1 MNADEQRQAPFDPA
15 EMLQLYADVARKSGE
30 LLTRTLQKSAASP
43 QTAFSDEL
51 GIARAFFDAWVKM
64 ASDPAQLM
72 QAQMKAWQ
80 DYATLWQN
88 ALLAMSGQKPA
99 PVAETHKGDRRF
111 RHEDWQNKFLFDYL
125 KQSYLIA
132 SRHLH
137 KAMCDVQGLDENAA
151 KKVDFYTRQYIDAL
165 SPSNFALTNPEVL
178 NETIRSGGKNL
189 LKGFN
194 NLLDDLARGD
204 GDLRVKM
211 VDDRAFKLGVNIAAT
226 PGKVV
231 FQNDLLQLI
240 QYVPTTK
247 EVYRRPLLVVPPWI
261 NKFYVLDMRADNSFV
276 RWAVEQGH
284 TVFIV
289 SWINPDAKHASKTFE
304 DYLTEGTLAA
314 IDATLKAANA
324 EDLNLIGFCLGGT
337 LVAATLGHLAAIN
350 DKRVASATF
359 FATLVD
365 FKQAG
370 ELEVFIDEQQIAAL
384 EKRMNKR
391 GYLEGSEMATTFNML
406 RANDLIWSFV
416 VNNYLMGREPMAFDL
431 LYWNAD
437 STRMPAAMHSYYLR
451 NMYLKNLLREPGGLT
466 LAGTPIDLSKV
477 KTPLYFISTVEDH
490 IAPWK
495 TVYAGARVFKSPVR
509 FVLGGSGHI
518 AGIVNPPSANK
529 YGYWTND
536 KLVDNA
542 DTWLGAAK
550 QHAGSWW
557 TDWQRWVDGHGG
569 GKVAARVPGKGK
581 LKALE
586 DAPGSFVSM
595 RLDGAAKNKRR

>member
-1 MNADEQRQAPFDPA
+1 MSTVEQPQFEPA
-15 EMLQLYADVARKSGE
+15 EMARLYGDIARKSGE
-30 LLTRTLQKSAASP
+30 LLTRAMQKAAADP
-43 QTAFSDEL
+43 KQAFDDEL

-64 ASDPAQLM
+64 AADPVQLM
-72 QAQMKAWQ
+72 QTQMKAWQ

-88 ALLAMSGQKPA
+88 TLLSMAGQKPV
-99 PVAETHKGDRRF
+99 PVAETQKGDRRF

-132 SRHLH
+132 ARHLH
-137 KAMCDVQGLDENAA
+137 KAMCGVQGLDESTAR
-151 KKVDFYTRQYIDAL
+151 KVDFYTRQYIDAL

-178 NETIRSGGKNL
+178 NETMRSGGKNL

-204 GDLRVKM
+204 GELRVKM
-211 VDDRAFKLGVNIAAT
+211 VDDSSFKLGANIAAT

-240 QYVPTTK
+240 QYAPVTK
-247 EVYRRPLLVVPPWI
+247 EVYRRPLLIVPPWI

-276 RWAVEQGH
+276 RWAVAQGH

-289 SWINPDAKHASKTFE
+289 SWINPDARHARKTFE

-314 IDATLKAANA
+314 IDAALKASGAD
-324 EDLNLIGFCLGGT
+324 DLNLIGFCLGGT
-337 LVAATLGHLAAIN
+337 LAASTLGYLTANN
-350 DKRVASATF
+350 DKRVASTTF
-359 FATLVD
+359 LATLVD

-370 ELEVFIDEQQIAAL
+370 ELEVFIDEQQVAAL
-384 EKRMNKR
+384 EKRMNQR

-437 STRMPAAMHSYYLR
+437 STRMPAAMHSFYLR
-451 NMYLKNLLREPGGLT
+451 NMYLKNLLREPGGIT

-477 KTPLYFISTVEDH
+477 KTPLYFVSTVEDH

-495 TVYAGARVFKSPVR
+495 TVYAGARVFNSAVR

-518 AGIVNPPSANK
+518 AGIVNPPAANK

-536 KLVDNA
+536 KLVDEA
-542 DTWLGAAK
+542 EAWLASAT
-550 QHAGSWW
+550 QHPGSWW
-557 TDWQRWVDGHGG
+557 TDWQQWVDKRGG
-569 GKVAARVPGKGK
+569 GKVAARTPGQGK

-586 DAPGSFVSM
+586 DAPGSYVSL
-595 RLDGAAKNKRR
+595 RLDRKAAAR

>member
-1 MNADEQRQAPFDPA
+1 MSTTEQPQQPFDPA
-15 EMLQLYADVARKSGE
+15 EMAQIYTEVARKSGE
-30 LLTRTLQKSAASP
+30 LLTRAMQKTAANP
-43 QTAFSDEL
+43 REAFTDEL
-51 GIARAFFDAWVKM
+51 GIARAFFDAWVNM

-72 QAQMKAWQ
+72 QMQMKAWQ
-80 DYATLWQN
+80 DYTTLWQN
-88 ALLAMSGQKPA
+88 ALLAMSGQTPA
-99 PVAETHKGDRRF
+99 PVAEVKKGDRRF

-137 KAMCDVQGLDENAA
+137 KSMCDVKGLDETAA

-178 NETIRSGGKNL
+178 NETARTGGKNL
-189 LKGFN
+189 LNGFN

-211 VDDRAFKLGVNIAAT
+211 VDARAFKLGENIAAT

-231 FQNDLLQLI
+231 LQNDLLQLI
-240 QYVPTTK
+240 QYAPTTK
-247 EVYRRPLLVVPPWI
+247 EVYRRPLLIVPPWI

-276 RWAVEQGH
+276 RWAVDEGH

-289 SWINPDAKHASKTFE
+289 SWINPDTKHAAKSFE
-304 DYLTEGTLAA
+304 DYLSEGTLAA
-314 IDATLKAANA
+314 IDAALKATSAD
-324 EDLNLIGFCLGGT
+324 DLNLIGFCLGGT
-337 LVAATLGHLAAIN
+337 LAASTLGYLTAKN
-350 DKRVASATF
+350 DKRVASTTF

-370 ELEVFIDEQQIAAL
+370 ELDVFIDEQQIAAL

-451 NMYLKNLLREPGGLT
+451 NMYMKNLLREPGGLT
-466 LAGTPIDLSKV
+466 LAGVPIDLSKV
-477 KTPLYFISTVEDH
+477 KTPLYFVSTVEDH

-495 TVYAGARVFKSPVR
+495 TVYAGSRVFNSPVR

-518 AGIVNPPSANK
+518 AGIVNPPAANK

-536 KLVDNA
+536 TLA
-542 DTWLGAAK
+542 DDADAWLANAK
-550 QHAGSWW
+550 QNAGSWW
-557 TDWQRWVDGHGG
+557 TDWQRWVDKHGG

-586 DAPGSFVSM
+586 DAPGSYVSV
-595 RLDGAAKNKRR
+595 RVDGNKAA

>member
-1 MNADEQRQAPFDPA
+1 MSNTDQHAQPFDPS
-15 EMLQLYADVARKSGE
+15 EMMQLYADIARKSGD
-30 LLTRTLQKSAASP
+30 LLTQAIKKAGSNPQK
-43 QTAFSDEL
+43 AFDDEL

-64 ASDPAQLM
+64 ASDPVQMM
-72 QAQMKAWQ
+72 QAQMTAWQ
-80 DYATLWQN
+80 QYANLWQN
-88 ALLAMSGQKPA
+88 ALLAMSGQKPM
-99 PVAETHKGDRRF
+99 PVAEVNKGDRRF

-132 SRHLH
+132 ARHLH
-137 KAMCDVQGLDENAA
+137 KSMSEVHGLDEATE

-178 NETIRSGGKNL
+178 NETVKSGGKNL

-194 NLLDDLARGD
+194 NLLDDLARG
-204 GDLRVKM
+204 GGEQLRVKM
-211 VDDRAFKLGVNIAAT
+211 VDDRAFKLGENIAAT

-240 QYVPTTK
+240 QYTPTTK
-247 EVYRRPLLVVPPWI
+247 EVFRRPLLIVPPWI

-276 RWAVEQGH
+276 RWATEQGH

-289 SWINPDAKHASKTFE
+289 SWINPDSKHAGKSFE
-304 DYLTEGTLAA
+304 DYLKEGTLAA
-314 IDATLKAANA
+314 IDAVLKASDA
-324 EDLNLIGFCLGGT
+324 EDLNLVGFCLGGT
-337 LVAATLGHLAAIN
+337 LAASTLGFLTAKN
-350 DKRVASATF
+350 DKRVASTTF
-359 FATLVD
+359 LATLVD

-370 ELEVFIDEQQIAAL
+370 ELEVFIDEQQVAAL
-384 EKRMNKR
+384 EKRMNQR

-437 STRMPAAMHSYYLR
+437 STRMPAAMHSFYLR
-451 NMYLKNLLREPGGLT
+451 NMYMKNLLREPGGIT

-477 KTPLYFISTVEDH
+477 KTPLYFISTIEDH

-495 TVYAGARVFKSPVR
+495 TVYAGSRVFKNSAVR

-518 AGIVNPPSANK
+518 AGIVNPPAANK

-536 KLVDNA
+536 QQGDDA
-542 DTWLGAAK
+542 DAWLASAQ
-550 QHAGSWW
+550 QHPGSWW
-557 TDWQRWVDGHGG
+557 TDWQQWVGKLGG
-569 GKVAARVPGKGK
+569 GKVAARLPGKGK
-581 LKALE
+581 LKVLE
-586 DAPGSFVSM
+586 DAPGSYVSV
-595 RLDGAAKNKRR
+595 RLDSKASK

>member
-1 MNADEQRQAPFDPA
+1 VNATEQQQTAFNPA
-15 EMLQLYADVARKSGE
+15 EMMQLYADIARKSGE
-30 LLTRTLQKSAASP
+30 LLTRTMQKAATDP
-43 QTAFSDEL
+43 KQAFDDEL

-64 ASDPAQLM
+64 ASDPVQLM
-72 QAQMKAWQ
+72 QSQMKAWQ
-80 DYATLWQN
+80 DYSALWQN
-88 ALLAMSGQKPA
+88 TLLAMSGQKAA
-99 PVAETHKGDRRF
+99 PTIETQKGDRRF

-137 KAMCDVQGLDENAA
+137 KVMCNVQGLDESAA

-178 NETIRSGGKNL
+178 NETVRSGGKNL

-194 NLLDDLARGD
+194 NLLDDLHRGD
-204 GDLRVKM
+204 GELRVKM
-211 VDDRAFKLGVNIAAT
+211 VDGSAFKLGENIAAT

-231 FQNDLLQLI
+231 FQNDLIQLI
-240 QYVPTTK
+240 QYAPATK
-247 EVYRRPLLVVPPWI
+247 AVYRRPLLIVPPWI

-289 SWINPDAKHASKTFE
+289 SWINPDAKHAAKTFE
-304 DYLTEGTLAA
+304 DYLNEGTLAA
-314 IDATLKAANA
+314 IQAALDASGA
-324 EDLNLIGFCLGGT
+324 EDLNLVGFCLGGT
-337 LVAATLGHLAAIN
+337 LAASTLGYLAAKN
-350 DKRVASATF
+350 DKRVASTTF

-370 ELEVFIDEQQIAAL
+370 ELEVFIDEQQVAAL

-416 VNNYLMGREPMAFDL
+416 VNNYLMGREPMSFDL
-431 LYWNAD
+431 LYWNSD

-451 NMYLKNLLREPGGLT
+451 NMYMKNLLREPGGLV
-466 LAGTPIDLSKV
+466 LNKTPIDLSKV

-495 TVYAGARVFKSPVR
+495 TVYAGARVFNSAVR

-529 YGYWTND
+529 YGYWTNE
-536 KLVDNA
+536 KQVDDA
-542 DTWLGAAK
+542 DTWLTNAK
-550 QHAGSWW
+550 QHPGSWW
-557 TDWQRWVDGHGG
+557 TDWQQWVDKHGG
-569 GKVAARVPGKGK
+569 GKVSARTPGKGK

-586 DAPGSFVSM
+586 DAPGSYVSV
-595 RLDGAAKNKRR
+595 RLESAAKK

>member
-1 MNADEQRQAPFDPA
+1 MSTTEQSKKPFDPA
-15 EMLQLYADVARKSGE
+15 ETMQLYADIARKSGA
-30 LLTRTLQKSAASP
+30 LLTRAMHKAGAHPQK
-43 QTAFSDEL
+43 AFDDEM

-64 ASDPAQLM
+64 ASDPAQMM
-72 QAQMKAWQ
+72 QTQMKAWQ
-80 DYATLWQN
+80 DYAALWQN
-88 ALLAMSGQKPA
+88 TLLVMTGQKSA
-99 PVAETHKGDRRF
+99 PTIETHKGDRRF
-111 RHEDWQNKFLFDYL
+111 RHDDWQNKFLFDYL

-132 SRHLH
+132 ARHLH
-137 KAMCDVQGLDENAA
+137 KAMCDVQGLDETAA

-178 NETIRSGGKNL
+178 NETARSGGKNL

-194 NLLDDLARGD
+194 NLLDDLARAD
-204 GDLRVKM
+204 GAGLRVKM
-211 VDDRAFKLGVNIAAT
+211 VDGRAFKMGENIAAT

-240 QYVPTTK
+240 QYTPTTK
-247 EVYRRPLLVVPPWI
+247 EVYRRPLLIVPPWI

-289 SWINPDAKHASKTFE
+289 SWINPDAKHAAKSFE
-304 DYLTEGTLAA
+304 DYLNEGTLAA
-314 IDATLKAANA
+314 IQAALDACGAQ
-324 EDLNLIGFCLGGT
+324 DLNLIGFCLGGT
-337 LVAATLGHLAAIN
+337 LTASTLGYLTAKN
-350 DKRVASATF
+350 DKRVASSTF

-365 FKQAG
+365 FEQAG

-416 VNNYLMGREPMAFDL
+416 VNNYLMGRDPMPFDL

-451 NMYLKNLLREPGGLT
+451 NMYLKNLLRQPGGLV
-466 LAGTPIDLSKV
+466 LNNTPIDLSKV
-477 KTPLYFISTVEDH
+477 KTPLYFVSTVEDH

-495 TVYAGARVFKSPVR
+495 TVYAGAKVFNSPVR

-536 KLVDNA
+536 KLVDDA
-542 DTWLGAAK
+542 EAWLGGAK

-557 TDWQRWVDGHGG
+557 TDWQQWVDKHGG
-569 GKVAARVPGKGK
+569 GKVTARVPGKGK

-586 DAPGSFVSM
+586 DAPGSYVSV
-595 RLDGAAKNKRR
+595 RVDGKASD